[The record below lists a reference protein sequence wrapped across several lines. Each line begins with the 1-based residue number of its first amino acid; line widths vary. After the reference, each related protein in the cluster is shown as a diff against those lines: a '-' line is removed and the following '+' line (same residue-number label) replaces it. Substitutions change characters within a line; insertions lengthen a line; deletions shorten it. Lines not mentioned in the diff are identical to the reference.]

1 MDEIQT
7 EAAPAPIGPYSQAIR
22 TGDTIYVSGQGPADP
37 DSREVEVVGIYEQT
51 DQVLTNAAA
60 VLSAAGASLD
70 DVVETTVYL
79 RDMADYEAVNAVY
92 ADHFSPPYPARA
104 AIEVAA
110 LPIDVGVEISFRARV

>member
-37 DSREVEVVGIYEQT
+37 DSREVEVVGIHEQT
-51 DQVLTNAAA
+51 NQVLTNAAA

-79 RDMADYEAVNAVY
+79 RDMADYEAVNTVY

>member
-37 DSREVEVVGIYEQT
+37 DSREVEVVGIREQT